1 MVAEGQK
8 SCMSQSLLRNLGL
21 RQLTAFHRI
30 DNLMS
35 NFASKLR
42 RRSSIDNLVSARGV
56 TNYVRAVL
64 VPELATLL
72 VMDDM
77 KVDAEKARKVLQDSV
92 ELGNFVNEEEDEV
105 IKDPEID
112 DVA

>member
-1 MVAEGQK
+1 MAAEGQK
-8 SCMSQSLLRNLGL
+8 SCMSQLFRVKEGTF
-21 RQLTAFHRI
+21 QLTVFHRI
-30 DNLMS
+30 ENLMS

-42 RRSSIDNLVSARGV
+42 RRSSADNLVSARGV

-77 KVDAEKARKVLQDSV
+77 KIDAEKARKVLQDSV
-92 ELGNFVNEEEDEV
+92 ELGNFLNEEEDET

-112 DVA
+112 AVA

>member
-1 MVAEGQK
+1 MCQVF
-8 SCMSQSLLRNLGL
+8 SLKGRML
-21 RQLTAFHRI
+21 QLTELPRI
-30 DNLMS
+30 DNLMA

-42 RRSSIDNLVSARGV
+42 RRCSTDSLVSARGV

-77 KVDAEKARKVLQDSV
+77 KVDAEKARVVLRDSV
-92 ELGNFVNEEEDEV
+92 ELGNFLNEEEDET

-112 DVA
+112 EAA